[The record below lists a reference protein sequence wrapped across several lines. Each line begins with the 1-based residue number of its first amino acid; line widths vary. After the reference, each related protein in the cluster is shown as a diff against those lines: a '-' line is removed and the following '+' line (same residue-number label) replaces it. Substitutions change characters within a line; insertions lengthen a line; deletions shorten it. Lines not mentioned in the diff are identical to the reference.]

1 MGKGGS
7 TVARTS
13 GQAEW
18 LTRRQVARI
27 MGLDEL
33 RVCQMEGRELHPVRR
48 GDRSWVYAPDEVA
61 AVVSGGT
68 TNGTVTARVFTMF
81 REGKNLPDVAI
92 ETLQPA
98 RRIRELRTEYDDL
111 SGSMTVE
118 PETVQALTSLL
129 GGPAL
134 ADGRSLLA
142 AVRASLEAK
151 YRAGFLEG
159 RADAEDYGEV
169 TNPTTGER
177 RKLTR
182 S

>member
-7 TVARTS
+7 GVATTS

-27 MGLDEL
+27 MAVDER
-33 RVCQMEGRELHPVRR
+33 RVCQMDGRELHPVRR

-61 AVVSGGT
+61 AIVSGGT
-68 TNGTVTARVFTMF
+68 TNGTVTARVFSMF
-81 REGKNLPDVAI
+81 RDGKSLPDVAI

-111 SGSMTVE
+111 SGSMTIDA
-118 PETVQALTSLL
+118 ETVQGLRSLL

-134 ADGRSLLA
+134 ADGTSLLM
-142 AVRASLEAK
+142 AVRTSLETK
-151 YRAGFLEG
+151 YREGFLEG

-182 S
+182 P